1 MIKTFNLNEVKNT
14 DVVVVDLMIKNI
26 ELKTTKNNKLFIEGE
41 GINNNLTILFKIWDA
56 TVELFDK
63 IKNIEFLRTKGTI
76 NEYLGNKQLI
86 IENYKEIPKEHVHIN
101 DYIPSTS
108 LNITEIKQFF
118 NEIINN
124 INNENYKNIINELL
138 IDEFYIYGAAVK
150 GHHNK
155 KGGLLEHTYQML
167 ISAKSILDND
177 KTDLYANL
185 NKDLLYTAILLH
197 DIGKIEELKGNKY
210 GIIEEYSIPGELLG
224 HIIIGSNKI
233 IQVCNKLN
241 IDIFDKDIV
250 LLNHCIISH
259 HGKLEF
265 GSARPPMIRE
275 AQILF
280 ELDYNSSYLDMF
292 NNVLETLNNDE
303 FSNRQ
308 FLMDN
313 RKIYKEG

>member
-26 ELKTTKNNKLFIEGE
+26 ELKTIKNNKLFIEGE
-41 GINNNLTILFKIWDA
+41 GVNNNLTIGFKMWDA
-56 TVELFDK
+56 TIELFDK
-63 IKNIEFLRTKGTI
+63 IKNIEFLRIKGLI

-86 IENYKEIPKEHVHIN
+86 IENYKEIPKEHVNIN
-101 DYIPSTS
+101 DYIPSTN
-108 LNITEIKQFF
+108 LNIDETKQFF
-118 NEIINN
+118 NEIINS

-138 IDEFYIYGAAVK
+138 VDEFYVHGAATK
-150 GHHNK
+150 NHHNK
-155 KGGLLEHTYQML
+155 NGGLLEHTYQML

-177 KTDLYANL
+177 KTDLYKNI
-185 NKDLLYTAILLH
+185 NKDLLYTSILLH

-313 RKIYKEG
+313 RKIFKY